1 MSNDYIILGLSVS
14 IGLLAWLFQQRD
26 AARQS
31 EIKLLFEKHDQDAKR
46 LEDLQL
52 EIARQYYVKPEIDSR
67 LDRITIGIDRLSAEI
82 KELTEAVL
90 RRRS

>member
-1 MSNDYIILGLSVS
+1 MSNDYIILVLT
-14 IGLLAWLFQQRD
+14 LFTTLMAWLFQQRD

-67 LDRITIGIDRLSAEI
+67 LDRITSGIDRLSTEI

-90 RRRS
+90 RGRS